1 MGTEIRTIRTEL
13 TATPKKL
20 QGVAIR
26 YGVLSSTY
34 IAPGLRER
42 IEPEAFERCFAQ
54 RGFDCTM
61 DYDHQQ
67 SQVLGRVSAGNLRL
81 ENTRS
86 GLVFECTP
94 PDTSWSRDLIS
105 LVRSGTVKE
114 CSFGFTCDDGGDSFG
129 YEDDDDF
136 SGDADTDDDTTNDYD
151 NRKVMV
157 RSVRQ
162 ATLRSISAV
171 VTPAYGGGVT
181 SVYARQTDVPQEVRS
196 RALRFLNRSSDE
208 DATKWI
214 QEYLSNR
221 IPSHGLSSKDAQNV
235 ANGILRS
242 YDIREDLRYA
252 KSNELMRQERLRRT
266 K

>member
-1 MGTEIRTIRTEL
+1 M
-13 TATPKKL
+13 
-20 QGVAIR
+20 
-26 YGVLSSTY
+26 
-34 IAPGLRER
+34 
-42 IEPEAFERCFAQ
+42 
-54 RGFDCTM
+54 
-61 DYDHQQ
+61 
-67 SQVLGRVSAGNLRL
+67 
-81 ENTRS
+81 
-86 GLVFECTP
+86 
-94 PDTSWSRDLIS
+94 IS

-181 SVYARQTDVPQEVRS
+181 SGYARQTDVPQEVRS

-221 IPSHGLSSKDAQNV
+221 IPSHGLSSKDAVNV

-242 YDIREDLRYA
+242 YELREDNRYA
-252 KSNELMRQERLRRT
+252 RSNDLMRQERLRRS